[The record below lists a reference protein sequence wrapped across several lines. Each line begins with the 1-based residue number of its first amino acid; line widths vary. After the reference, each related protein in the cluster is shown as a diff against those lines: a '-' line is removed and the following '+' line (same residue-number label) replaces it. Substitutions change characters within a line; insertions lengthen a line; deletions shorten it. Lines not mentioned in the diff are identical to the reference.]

1 MVYCFPLEVVD
12 YQALFG
18 ISLDVNLNYSP
29 LLLRYPQFGEV
40 NKKRFICLIRIFS

>member
-1 MVYCFPLEVVD
+1 MVYCFALEVVD

-29 LLLRYPQFGEV
+29 LLLGEV